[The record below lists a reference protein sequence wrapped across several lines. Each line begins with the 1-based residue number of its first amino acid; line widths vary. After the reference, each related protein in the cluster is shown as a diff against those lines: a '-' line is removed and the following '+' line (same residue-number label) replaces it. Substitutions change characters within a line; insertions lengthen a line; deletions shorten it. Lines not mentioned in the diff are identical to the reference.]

1 MNITLKIEA
10 PELAKSL
17 QALADALTAK
27 PLPVNKVADSKPE
40 KQKGAD
46 QKADAVQKEPEKEA
60 AKPEPE
66 SEPAPKADK
75 EETQAID
82 ITLVRQKLAE
92 KSQEGKQAEI
102 KKLFANYGAKKLTEI
117 PKEHYAELL
126 EKAEQ
131 L

>member
-17 QALADALTAK
+17 QALADALSDS
-27 PLPVNKVADSKPE
+27 PLSVNKAAEVKAEKEKPAE
-40 KQKGAD
+40 KKPVEV
-46 QKADAVQKEPEKEA
+46 KKEPEKPETEA
-60 AKPEPE
+60 NQKVVQEG
-66 SEPAPKADK
+66 APK
-75 EETQAID
+75 ID
-82 ITLVRQKLAE
+82 IKVVRQKLAE

-102 KKLFANYGAKKLTEI
+102 KQLFAKYGAKKLTEV

-126 EKAEQ
+126 ELAEQ

>member
-10 PELAKSL
+10 PELAKSI

-27 PLPVNKVADSKPE
+27 PLPVNKVADSKPK
-40 KQKGAD
+40 KQEVMD
-46 QKADAVQKEPEKEA
+46 QKADAVQKAPEKEA
-60 AKPEPE
+60 VKPEPE

-82 ITLVRQKLAE
+82 ITVVRQKLAE

>member
-10 PELAKSL
+10 PELAKSI
-17 QALADALTAK
+17 QALADALTTK
-27 PLPVNKVADSKPE
+27 PLPVNKVADSKPK
-40 KQKGAD
+40 KQEAAD
-46 QKADAVQKEPEKEA
+46 QKADAIQKAPEKGA
-60 AKPEPE
+60 VKPEPE

-82 ITLVRQKLAE
+82 ITVVRQKLAE

>member
-17 QALADALTAK
+17 QALADALSAS
-27 PLPVNKVADSKPE
+27 PLSVNKAAEAMVEKEKPAE
-40 KQKGAD
+40 KKPVEV
-46 QKADAVQKEPEKEA
+46 KKEP
-60 AKPEPE
+60 AKPETE
-66 SEPAPKADK
+66 ANQKAAQED
-75 EETQAID
+75 TQEID
-82 ITLVRQKLAE
+82 IKVVRQKLAE

-102 KKLFANYGAKKLTEI
+102 KQLFAKYGAKKLTEV

-126 EKAEQ
+126 ELAEQ

>member
-17 QALADALTAK
+17 QALADALSAS
-27 PLPVNKVADSKPE
+27 PLSVNKAAEAMVEKEKPAE
-40 KQKGAD
+40 KKPVEV
-46 QKADAVQKEPEKEA
+46 KKEPEKPETEA
-60 AKPEPE
+60 NQKVVQEG
-66 SEPAPKADK
+66 APK
-75 EETQAID
+75 ID
-82 ITLVRQKLAE
+82 ITVVRQKLAE